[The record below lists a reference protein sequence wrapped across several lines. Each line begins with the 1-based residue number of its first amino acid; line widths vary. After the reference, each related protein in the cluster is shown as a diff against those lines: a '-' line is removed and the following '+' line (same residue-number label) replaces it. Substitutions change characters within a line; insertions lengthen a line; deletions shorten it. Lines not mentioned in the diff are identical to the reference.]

1 MRKGF
6 EKKFS
11 IWEVSKLLLN
21 QGGVDLEI
29 QKLNCLKALCH
40 STDFS
45 IGSGLTCESVKQ
57 IIHDFVHLSN
67 NLEDLLE
74 NPLEILSG
82 FNLRAGETSTQE

>member
-1 MRKGF
+1 M
-6 EKKFS
+6 
-11 IWEVSKLLLN
+11 LN
-21 QGGVDLEI
+21 QGDVDLEI

>member
-1 MRKGF
+1 M
-6 EKKFS
+6 
-11 IWEVSKLLLN
+11 LN
-21 QGGVDLEI
+21 QGDVDLEI
-29 QKLNCLKALCH
+29 QKLNCLKARCH
-40 STDFS
+40 STYFS
-45 IGSGLTCESVKQ
+45 IGSGLTCESVEQ